1 MKTELFCRVSAL
13 FGIVGVVLLIISF
26 VINPGPGP
34 HPTAAQLTSFIG
46 QHHASVLL
54 GSWLQA
60 VSPALI
66 VIFALGLVH
75 LAGDSARFEGQIT
88 QVGTVILVMVSL
100 IEVTFYICA
109 AKGDPATTGLISLE
123 LIRSTQHLFSMVAAP
138 IVFLPL
144 SGVILRSRV
153 LPRAFGYT
161 GLALGLLF
169 AAMGALVLFWPW
181 QYLVDYLSYIQ
192 GVWWLAAAITLL
204 LYPPQPSFVGV
215 SPVSRS
221 RA

>member
-13 FGIVGVVLLIISF
+13 FGIAGVVLLIISF

-34 HPTAAQLTSFIG
+34 HPTAAELTFFIS

-66 VIFALGLVH
+66 VIFALAVVH

-100 IEVTFYICA
+100 IEVIFYIGA

-153 LPRAFGYT
+153 LPRAFGYA

-169 AAMGALVLFWPW
+169 AAMGVLVLFWPW
-181 QYLVDYLSYIQ
+181 QYLVDYLAYIQ
-192 GVWWLAAAITLL
+192 GGWWLAAAITLL
-204 LYPPQPSFVGV
+204 LYPPRPSSVGV
-215 SPVSRS
+215 STVSQS

>member
-13 FGIVGVVLLIISF
+13 FGIAGVVLLIISF

-34 HPTAAQLTSFIG
+34 HPTAAQLTLFIS

-54 GSWLQA
+54 GAWLQA

-66 VIFALGLVH
+66 VIFALALVY
-75 LAGDSARFEGQIT
+75 LAGDSAGFEGQIT

-100 IEVTFYICA
+100 IEVTFYIGA
-109 AKGDPATTGLISLE
+109 ANGDPATTGLISLE

-144 SGVILRSRV
+144 SGIILRSRV

-169 AAMGALVLFWPW
+169 AAMGALVLIWPW
-181 QYLVDYLSYIQ
+181 QYLVDYLAYTQ

-204 LYPPQPSFVGV
+204 LYPPQPSFVGG
-215 SPVSRS
+215 SPVSRL